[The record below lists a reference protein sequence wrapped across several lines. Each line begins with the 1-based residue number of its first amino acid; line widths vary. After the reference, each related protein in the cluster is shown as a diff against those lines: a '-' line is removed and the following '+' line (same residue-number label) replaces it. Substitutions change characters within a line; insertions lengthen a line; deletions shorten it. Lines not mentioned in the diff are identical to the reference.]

1 MDDEANFRDLLGRV
15 RAGDPEAIRELAE
28 LYEPDIRR
36 VAHRRLGDLHLR
48 NLIDSVDICQSVLAE
63 FFVRAANGQFALDH
77 PDDLLRLFVTMAR
90 NQVLDESRRHKAER
104 RDHRRQRT
112 DLSEHCLGGFSDDE
126 PTPSR
131 IVSARELLAEVSR
144 RLSEEERDLLEQRA
158 LGQEWIALAE
168 QRGTT
173 AGALRKKLSRALSR
187 VVSEMG
193 LQDFLQS

>member
-1 MDDEANFRDLLGRV
+1 
-15 RAGDPEAIRELAE
+15 
-28 LYEPDIRR
+28 
-36 VAHRRLGDLHLR
+36 
-48 NLIDSVDICQSVLAE
+48 
-63 FFVRAANGQFALDH
+63 
-77 PDDLLRLFVTMAR
+77 
-90 NQVLDESRRHKAER
+90 
-104 RDHRRQRT
+104 
-112 DLSEHCLGGFSDDE
+112 LGGFSDDE